1 MMISKAKLREA
12 ARARRKQLAGD
23 LPGFAKAIA
32 SHAVRLPLTR
42 RTPVA
47 SYWPL
52 PEEADPRAL
61 AATLAEFGHPI
72 LLPRVM
78 GKKEPL
84 SFRLWRDGD
93 ETDTSLL
100 GVPEPLASAR
110 EAAPAALLVPL
121 LAFDAN
127 GTRLGYGGGYY
138 DRTLAI
144 LRAQARIVVI
154 GIAFAGQ
161 EKVGLPTAPHD
172 QKLDMVLT
180 EKGLRRFPQR

>member
-1 MMISKAKLREA
+1 MMISKAKLRAA
-12 ARARRKQLAGD
+12 ARERRAQLAED
-23 LPGFAKAIA
+23 LPDFAKRVA

-52 PEEADPRAL
+52 RDEADPGTL

-78 GKKEPL
+78 GKDQPL
-84 SFRLWRDGD
+84 SFRLWRQTD
-93 ETDTSLL
+93 ETEVSAF
-100 GVPEPLASAR
+100 GVPEPLASAP
-110 EAAPAALLVPL
+110 EMVPAAVLVPL
-121 LAFDAN
+121 LAFDAS
-127 GTRLGYGGGYY
+127 GVRLGYGGGYY
-138 DRTLAI
+138 DRTLAA
-144 LRAQARIVVI
+144 LRAQGRIIVI
-154 GIAFAGQ
+154 GIAYSGQ

-172 QKLDMVLT
+172 EKLDMVLT

>member
-12 ARARRKQLAGD
+12 ALLRRTQLAAD
-23 LPGFAKAIA
+23 VPDFAKAIA

-52 PEEADPRAL
+52 PDEADPRPL
-61 AATLAEFGHPI
+61 AATLKEFGHPI
-72 LLPRVM
+72 LLPRVT
-78 GKKEPL
+78 GPDEPL
-84 SFRLWRDGD
+84 SFRLWQDGD
-93 ETDTSLL
+93 KTETSSL

-110 EAAPAALLVPL
+110 EMTPAALLVPL
-121 LAFDAN
+121 LAFDTN

-138 DRTLAI
+138 DRTLAA

-154 GIAFAGQ
+154 GIAYNGQ
-161 EKVGLPTAPHD
+161 EKPGLPTAPHD
-172 QKLDMVLT
+172 ERLDMVLT
-180 EKGLRRFPQR
+180 EKGLRRFPPR

>member
-1 MMISKAKLREA
+1 MISKAKLRAA
-12 ARARRKQLAGD
+12 ARARRLQLAAD
-23 LPGFAKAIA
+23 LPNFAQAVA

-61 AATLAEFGHPI
+61 AKALAGFGHPI
-72 LLPRVM
+72 LLPRVT
-78 GKKEPL
+78 GKTEPL
-84 SFRLWRDGD
+84 SFRLWKEGD
-93 ETDTSLL
+93 ETETSPL
-100 GVPEPLASAR
+100 GVPEPVASAQ

-138 DRTLAI
+138 DRTLAV
-144 LRAQARIVVI
+144 LREKARIVVI
-154 GIAFAGQ
+154 GIAFSGQ
-161 EKVGLPTAPHD
+161 EKPGLPTAPHD
-172 QKLDMVLT
+172 EKLDMILT
-180 EKGLRRFPQR
+180 EKGLRHFPRR